1 VIVNKLKLI
10 VLLAAG
16 MLASLTGNVAK
27 AEAVDLTLLFELS
40 GTNTVIGQGTLI
52 ASGINQAGSSTNS
65 NSPIVVTEFDATING
80 NYINFLGHFSAITF
94 SNGVLTGFNAQAS
107 TAPLNNPTVT
117 IGTSDLDFTYFFNA
131 NPQINESGTIVAVS
145 AAVPELS
152 TWAMMVL
159 GFVGLGFMAS
169 RRKSFAM
176 AA

>member
-1 VIVNKLKLI
+1 LKLI
-10 VLLAAG
+10 GLLAAA
-16 MLASLTGNVAK
+16 MLASVTPNVAK

-52 ASGINQAGSSTNS
+52 ASGINPMGSSTNS
-65 NSPIVVTEFDATING
+65 NSPIVVTELDATING

-94 SNGVLTGFNAQAS
+94 NNGVLTGINAQAS
-107 TAPLNNPTVT
+107 AAPPANNPTVT
-117 IGTSDLDFTYFFNA
+117 IGTSDLNFTYFFNA
-131 NPQINESGTIVAVS
+131 NPQINESGTIVAFS

-152 TWAMMVL
+152 TWAMMIL

-169 RRKSFAM
+169 RRRIFAM